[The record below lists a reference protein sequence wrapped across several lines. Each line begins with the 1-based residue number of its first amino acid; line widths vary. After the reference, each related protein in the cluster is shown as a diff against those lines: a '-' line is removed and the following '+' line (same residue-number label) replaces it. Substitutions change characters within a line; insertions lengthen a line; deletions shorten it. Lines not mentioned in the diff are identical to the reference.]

1 MVSFKWLVVAGLAL
15 GTIGCGSGRVNKLEE
30 QMQTMQMQMDSL
42 SSKMDKL
49 TTMQSNL
56 QKLESLT
63 AMTTSTIKELK
74 VDRITVL
81 PRGGSDLATGLVSAA
96 EQIKA
101 GLGIDV
107 VQAVRG
113 RLGAGPRPAA
123 GEGSTPG

>member
-63 AMTTSTIKELK
+63 DEQKRRLEGIRSAIISILRASNEALQNSISTLE
-74 VDRITVL
+74 
-81 PRGGSDLATGLVSAA
+81 A
-96 EQIKA
+96 Q
-101 GLGIDV
+101 
-107 VQAVRG
+107 
-113 RLGAGPRPAA
+113 
-123 GEGSTPG
+123 